1 MPEVV
6 IYHNPRCS
14 KSREALRLLQEAG
27 VTLQVVDYQKTPL
40 DEAEISRLIDLLG
53 LPPRELMRSNEAE
66 YRDLYLDDI
75 TLDRHHLV
83 AALVEYPRLLQRPIV
98 VAGTHALIAR
108 PPEKVR
114 ELLAHLQP
122 G

>member
-27 VTLQVVDYQKTPL
+27 VTPRVVDYQKTPL

-53 LPPRELMRSNEAE
+53 ARLFPGTGITVNSILPGPTN
-66 YRDLYLDDI
+66 
-75 TLDRHHLV
+75 
-83 AALVEYPRLLQRPIV
+83 
-98 VAGTHALIAR
+98 
-108 PPEKVR
+108 
-114 ELLAHLQP
+114 
-122 G
+122 